1 MNNNHF
7 LTKCQEIFSFKV
19 KFYLL
24 LVEKKESAMMK
35 LPISI
40 KIYLGMV
47 IVLSL
52 LAALNVFFPKRMFFF
67 PKGKF
72 LLESQLPVSKSVI
85 ALMTTEFFTA
95 VWDLSE

>member
-52 LAALNVFFPKRMFFF
+52 LAALNVFL

-72 LLESQLPVSKSVI
+72 LPESQLPASKSVI

>member
-24 LVEKKESAMMK
+24 LVEKKKESAMMK

-40 KIYLGMV
+40 KIYLGMG

-52 LAALNVFFPKRMFFF
+52 LAALNVFLPE
-67 PKGKF
+67 GKF
-72 LLESQLPVSKSVI
+72 LPESQLPASKSVI

>member
-52 LAALNVFFPKRMFFF
+52 LAALNVFL

-72 LLESQLPVSKSVI
+72 LPESQLPVSKSVI

>member
-1 MNNNHF
+1 
-7 LTKCQEIFSFKV
+7 
-19 KFYLL
+19 
-24 LVEKKESAMMK
+24 MMK

-52 LAALNVFFPKRMFFF
+52 LAALNVFL

-72 LLESQLPVSKSVI
+72 LPESQLPASKSVI